1 MEDIITQQ
9 KKSPKKWYHSIWSSI
24 KKGAKLAYK
33 GIVSNTG
40 TLIISGIGLGLG
52 IATGGVAPIA
62 LAAVVLGVKVVKTG
76 LDAHK
81 AIKTRSLDIE
91 NSALVDFATALYV
104 QQKTLELQ
112 PKLLSATKNLT
123 PLKLDPNNKKRTYN
137 KTLNNIHKIVK
148 TVDAGLDIATV
159 VIDPTKGVHAA
170 KHIKTGIDAA
180 EKVKSILEVIGST
193 GEILDSASATHELY
207 EMLSES
213 LSHHPDTQEQLVDL
227 INSSRSTEGS
237 SYLNIEELR
246 KQTQEIKN
254 VNQALVA
261 TLKEDEFYTLTP
273 TQIRDKFNEHLQK
286 ISSNAPPVQKRENLA
301 KRIWRG
307 VVDVLNPYS
316 KYHPDVQKHSGLT
329 TAMRKEKTNTPTDNH
344 SITKGKAVTQDDF
357 ALNMKKKKHTRNT
370 TLTRE
375 QEIAQFKKQSKEIDS
390 RLRKT
395 SRNIGDILHSDGHSQ
410 SATAKSTRS
419 KPRQNNNSEKSR

>member
-1 MEDIITQQ
+1 MEDIIEQQ
-9 KKSPKKWYHSIWSSI
+9 KEKPKKWYQSIWSGI

-62 LAAVVLGVKVVKTG
+62 IAAVVLGVKVVKTS

-180 EKVKSILEVIGST
+180 EKVKSIFEVIGST
-193 GEILDSASATHELY
+193 GEILDSTSATQELY

-213 LSHHPDTQEQLVDL
+213 LSHHPDTQEKLVDL
-227 INSSRSTEGS
+227 INSSRGTEGA

-261 TLKEDEFYTLTP
+261 TLKEDEFYALTT
-273 TQIRDKFNEHLQK
+273 TQIKDKFNEHLQK
-286 ISSNAPPVQKRENLA
+286 ISSNAPPVQKQENLA

-316 KYHPDVQKHSGLT
+316 
-329 TAMRKEKTNTPTDNH
+329 
-344 SITKGKAVTQDDF
+344 
-357 ALNMKKKKHTRNT
+357 
-370 TLTRE
+370 
-375 QEIAQFKKQSKEIDS
+375 
-390 RLRKT
+390 
-395 SRNIGDILHSDGHSQ
+395 
-410 SATAKSTRS
+410 
-419 KPRQNNNSEKSR
+419 